1 MNRHNTSLGIDDEVD
16 FTHLMSEIL
25 QRSNYDVDNA
35 SDGLEGLEK
44 MLSHTYDLIM
54 LDLIMPNSNGLDIL
68 EKIKENDPSLP
79 VIILS
84 GDGRTHVIERAP
96 QLADASRH
104 RIITDNRTTPDLP
117 M

>member
-1 MNRHNTSLGIDDEVD
+1 MDRHNSILVIDDEVD

-35 SDGLEGLEK
+35 ADGLEGLEK
-44 MLSHTYDLIM
+44 MMSHTYDLIM

-79 VIILS
+79 VCPANRIRRRS
-84 GDGRTHVIERAP
+84 GQDRSLPSRAW
-96 QLADASRH
+96 
-104 RIITDNRTTPDLP
+104 IITWVS
-117 M
+117 